1 MLRQILSVTTLSAV
15 VAASLLT
22 ATAAKAETFQ
32 ECIDQAAAQRQQDL
46 ANGVDRVT
54 ADAWYAA
61 SAKICAETHHR

>member
-15 VAASLLT
+15 VAASILT

-54 ADAWYAA
+54 ADAWYAGA
-61 SAKICAETHHR
+61 IDACKRFYHR